1 MAPAAPPA
9 GAPEL
14 ILGELRKELT
24 EHQFGCWFG
33 AATLDTPH
41 SGRIRLNVPNNFY
54 REWIQTKYLTLL
66 RSCVARILPGATEI
80 EVAVQPPAAAQ
91 GPGTPTN
98 GRSTPTRG
106 PGTIAPASNG
116 FERRLGPSRDLELN
130 ERYTFDNF
138 VLGPSNRIPHAAA
151 LGVVQHPGKAYNPLF
166 IHGSV
171 GLGKTHL
178 IQAICHALLER
189 RCDTKVLYLN
199 CESFTNDF
207 IHALEHT
214 DLERFRNRYRY
225 LDILVVDDIHF
236 LANKDRTQEEF
247 FHTFNT
253 LYNAGKQ
260 IVLSSDSPP
269 GEIPTLE
276 SRLVSRF
283 RWGMVAEIEKP
294 VYETRFSIARRKART
309 MGVDMPEDA
318 ARFIAETVDSNIRE
332 LEGSVVKVVGSA
344 LIMERPV
351 TLALVK
357 DVLRNADNAPPRI
370 TMEEIINATT
380 RQYQVKVS
388 ELQSK
393 KRTQSITLP
402 RQVCMFLAR
411 QLTGL
416 SLEEIG
422 GYLGG
427 RDHTTVMYA
436 VERILE
442 LEQRDQRLRTTIA
455 SIRDRLGA

>member
-1 MAPAAPPA
+1 
-9 GAPEL
+9 
-14 ILGELRKELT
+14 
-24 EHQFGCWFG
+24 
-33 AATLDTPH
+33 
-41 SGRIRLNVPNNFY
+41 
-54 REWIQTKYLTLL
+54 
-66 RSCVARILPGATEI
+66 
-80 EVAVQPPAAAQ
+80 
-91 GPGTPTN
+91 
-98 GRSTPTRG
+98 
-106 PGTIAPASNG
+106 
-116 FERRLGPSRDLELN
+116 
-130 ERYTFDNF
+130 
-138 VLGPSNRIPHAAA
+138 
-151 LGVVQHPGKAYNPLF
+151 VVQHPGKAYNPLF

-178 IQAICHALLER
+178 IQAVCHALLER
-189 RCDTKVLYLN
+189 KRDTKVLYLN

-214 DLERFRNRYRY
+214 ELERFRNRYRY

-276 SRLVSRF
+276 NRLVSRF

-294 VYETRFSIARRKART
+294 VYETRFSIVRRKART
-309 MGVDMPEDA
+309 MGVEMPEDA

-332 LEGSVVKVVGSA
+332 LEGNVVKVVGSA

-351 TLALVK
+351 TLPLVK
-357 DVLRNADNAPPRI
+357 EVLRNADNAPPRI

-402 RQVCMFLAR
+402 RQICMFLAR

-436 VERILE
+436 VERVQE
-442 LEQRDQRLRTTIA
+442 LEQKDQRLRATIA
-455 SIRDRLGA
+455 AIRDRLGA